1 MRSGNLMTH
10 SNNQYSSGFTL
21 IEILVAVLV
30 MAIGLLGMAA
40 LQGAGLRNNQTAY
53 YRSQAASLAYDMG
66 DRMRANKRAVDNN
79 NYAAVLG
86 TETAPAY
93 NCATTFPGSN
103 TFCLSNEM
111 ALADISQW
119 LTSLQQNFPSGTGTI
134 TCTDNQDPGF
144 TDANSNGI
152 NDADTDGD
160 ACSTSS
166 DPLFPV
172 SSTHIITITWDHNRD
187 GAITAS
193 GTDAD
198 PIFRLRVTP

>member
-1 MRSGNLMTH
+1 M
-10 SNNQYSSGFTL
+10 
-21 IEILVAVLV
+21 LVL
-30 MAIGLLGMAA
+30 AIGLLGMAA

-53 YRSQAASLAYDMG
+53 YRSQAASLAYEMG
-66 DRMRANKRAVDNN
+66 DRMRSNKRAVDNN

-86 TETAPAY
+86 TEAAPAY
-93 NCATTFPGSN
+93 NCAATFPGSN
-103 TFCLSNEM
+103 TSCLSNEM
-111 ALADISQW
+111 ALVDISQW
-119 LTSLQQNFPSGTGTI
+119 QTSLQQTFPMGRGTV
-134 TCTDNQDPGF
+134 TCTDNQDSGF
-144 TDANSNGI
+144 TDADNNGI

-160 ACSTSS
+160 ACSTST
-166 DPLFPV
+166 DPNNPV